1 MGVRNYLKRVV
12 KTVLNKPV
20 CVYQAEKNYIIKDT
34 NDELVGKV
42 AVITGAN
49 GTLGRSISHFLHAS
63 GALVYLCGRDINKL
77 NKLASEFQSNVKTIC
92 FEITNE
98 EDVSNAFK
106 QIFDAEGRIDIL
118 VNCAGGSARK
128 DMKPLVEQDMKV
140 VDMVISSNLRG
151 TLLCS
156 KYSLKYMIKNKS
168 GVIINIASTTG
179 VQGNSGNC
187 DYTSAK
193 SGIIGLTKALAQ
205 EVGIYNIRVN
215 CVSPGF
221 IQTGEFDE
229 KRVEYLERTNFLHTV
244 GEPEDIANS
253 VLFLCTEKSKFITG
267 INLVVDGGRILG
279 LHTFNS

>member
-12 KTVLNKPV
+12 KAVLNKPV
-20 CVYQAEKNYIIKDT
+20 CVYKAEKNYIIKDT
-34 NDELVGKV
+34 NDALSGKV
-42 AVITGAN
+42 AVVTGAN
-49 GTLGRSISHFLHAS
+49 GTLGRSISYFLHAN

-98 EDVSNAFK
+98 EDVAKAFRK
-106 QIFDAEGRIDIL
+106 IFDTEGKIDIL

-128 DMKPLVEQDMKV
+128 DMKPLVEQDMKI

-156 KYSLKYMIKNKS
+156 KYSLKYMMNNKS

-205 EVGIYNIRVN
+205 EVGNYNIRVN

-229 KRVEYLERTNFLHTV
+229 KRVEYLERTNYLHTV
-244 GEPEDIANS
+244 GEPEDIANA
-253 VLFLCTEKSKFITG
+253 VLFLCTEKAKFITG